1 MTDSRFPSPGQDTR
15 FNPPGTDTRFS
26 TPGTDARFPAPGQD
40 TRFDGAAP
48 PPADPPV
55 NTTTPTLALSPDTQT
70 LLYGSGIWIG
80 TPPLTVTARLFVQ
93 GVDTAPAA
101 PSMPVL
107 PAWQGKECGIREEA
121 NNAAGGPVYALSQEV
136 LVPVPPPAQTLDEQV
151 EALLAGREGTAFDLG
166 DNTTRFT
173 DSAATVPVT
182 ANGQAVLAVKS
193 KWGSLAYTFSTTV
206 VARAPLAEADAVLFD
221 GVDDAIAGGIP
232 SRGFL
237 NNAAAVTVGISFKP
251 ATVGAGTG
259 TPLYLS
265 RVGSTTQ
272 NWLDFMRSEAA
283 LRFLSKRT
291 TADVNTIFTSAAGT
305 LAAGQQAD
313 ALLEA
318 DFAGTGR
325 METWL
330 DGNQLAG
337 AALAG
342 TLGNSEAGDS
352 GQTIFGGATASSS
365 LFNGSIRK
373 VFLAR
378 FKLTPAEKATV
389 QAWLEEA

>member
-1 MTDSRFPSPGQDTR
+1 MADSRFPSPGTDTR
-15 FNPPGTDTRFS
+15 FDPPGTDTRFS

-55 NTTTPTLALSPDTQT
+55 NTKTPTLALSPDNQT

-80 TPPLTVTARLFVQ
+80 TPPLTITARLFVDDI
-93 GVDTAPAA
+93 DTAPAA

-107 PAWQGKECGIREEA
+107 PAWQGKECGIREA
-121 NNAAGGPVYALSQEV
+121 ATNAAGGPVYALSPEV
-136 LVPVPPPAQTLDEQV
+136 LVPVPPSLDAQVQ
-151 EALLAGREGTAFDLG
+151 AILAGREGTVFDLG
-166 DNTTRFT
+166 DNATRFT

-182 ANGQAVLAVKS
+182 ANGQAVQAVKS
-193 KWGSLAYTFSTTV
+193 KWGTLAYTFSTAN
-206 VARAPLAEADAVLFD
+206 VANAPLAEADAVLFD
-221 GVDDAIAGGIP
+221 GVDDVLLGGVP

-237 NNAAAVTVGISFKP
+237 NNTPAVSVGISFKP
-251 ATVGAGTG
+251 ATVGTGNGTLLFLSRSTGTG
-259 TPLYLS
+259 I
-265 RVGSTTQ
+265 
-272 NWLDFMRSEAA
+272 NWLDFLRSTST
-283 LRFLSKRT
+283 LRFLSKRSGGD
-291 TADVNTIFTSAAGT
+291 ANAIFTSAVGT
-305 LAAGQQAD
+305 LAVGQQAD
-313 ALLEA
+313 ALLES

-337 AALAG
+337 VDLGG
-342 TLGNSEAGDS
+342 TLGNSEALNSAG
-352 GQTIFGGATASSS
+352 TALGAVSAASSR
-365 LFNGSIRK
+365 FFGSIRK

-378 FKLTPAEKATV
+378 FKLTPEEKATV